1 MAAARGGGRRARVAR
16 VRRAP
21 IGGLRWAPVAAVLA
35 AAALLAGCGDQ
46 GTPSGQSAKPVG
58 NPSAG
63 SVVQFADC
71 GDWRRGS
78 TAERFA
84 TIKELRGQLTP
95 QTSRTA
101 ASPLADERAYE
112 ILDRA
117 CRFETAES
125 LRLYKLYVRAQGF
138 APLSE

>member
-1 MAAARGGGRRARVAR
+1 MAAARGGGRRAPVAR

-21 IGGLRWAPVAAVLA
+21 IGGLRRAPVPAALA
-35 AAALLAGCGDQ
+35 AAALFAGCGDQ
-46 GTPSGQSAKPVG
+46 ATSPGQSAKPVG

>member
-1 MAAARGGGRRARVAR
+1 MAAARRGGHRAPVAR

-21 IGGLRWAPVAAVLA
+21 ISAALVAAA
-35 AAALLAGCGDQ
+35 FFAGCGD
-46 GTPSGQSAKPVG
+46 GETPSPQSAKPVG
-58 NPSAG
+58 KPSAG

-95 QTSRTA
+95 QTSPTA
-101 ASPLADERAYE
+101 ASPLADEGAYE
-112 ILDRA
+112 ILDGA
-117 CRFETAES
+117 CQFETAES

>member
-1 MAAARGGGRRARVAR
+1 MAAAKARA
-16 VRRAP
+16 
-21 IGGLRWAPVAAVLA
+21 LAATALA
-35 AAALLAGCGDQ
+35 AAVSVAGCGEQ
-46 GTPSGQSAKPVG
+46 ETSSARPKAAGKSGAKPVG
-58 NPSAG
+58 KSSAG

-71 GDWRRGS
+71 ADWRRGS
-78 TAERFA
+78 PAERFA
-84 TIKELRGQLTP
+84 TIEELRGQLTP

-117 CRFETAES
+117 CRFETAGS

>member
-16 VRRAP
+16 VRWAP
-21 IGGLRWAPVAAVLA
+21 IGGLRRAPVAAVLA

>member
-1 MAAARGGGRRARVAR
+1 MAAASGGGHRTPVVR

-21 IGGLRWAPVAAVLA
+21 IAAILVAAAFV
-35 AAALLAGCGDQ
+35 AGCGDEA
-46 GTPSGQSAKPVG
+46 TPSAQSAKPVG
-58 NPSAG
+58 NRSAG

-78 TAERFA
+78 AAERFA
-84 TIKELRGQLTP
+84 TIRELRGQLTP

-101 ASPLADERAYE
+101 ESPLADERAYE

-117 CRFETAES
+117 CKFETAES